1 MIRMMGNMKV
11 KSRFLVS
18 RIREHLDDHPH
29 FRGRT
34 ALLQIEAIG
43 RSIVV
48 SGRVPTYYLKQLL
61 QEAIKAVPDVARIDN
76 RVDVT
81 AEYPQ
86 YRKPEV

>member
-1 MIRMMGNMKV
+1 MIK
-11 KSRFLVS
+11 
-18 RIREHLDDHPH
+18 RIQKQLDDHPH

-34 ALLQIEAIG
+34 KLFRIESIG

-61 QEAIKAVPDVARIDN
+61 QETIKAVPEVVHIDN

-81 AEYPQ
+81 AEYPPHG
-86 YRKPEV
+86 KSSL